1 MSMPLDQRAFRDAIG
16 MFATGVSVIVTQVG
30 SEVHAMTA
38 NAVSSVSL
46 DPMLVLFCAAKKAK
60 LARNLHE
67 VKEFSINFLRSDQY
81 ALSTYFAGRWQDAVP
96 PPYRLV
102 AFEGAL
108 RLEGCL
114 AALACETGRII
125 DGGDHWVTIGRV
137 VALHQGIPPHK
148 PLLFYG
154 GRYRD
159 IDFSDSR
166 PAPDLSDVVDEPA
179 HVFYGE

>member
-1 MSMPLDQRAFRDAIG
+1 
-16 MFATGVSVIVTQVG
+16 
-30 SEVHAMTA
+30 
-38 NAVSSVSL
+38 
-46 DPMLVLFCAAKKAK
+46 VLFCAAKKAQ
-60 LARNLHE
+60 LAGNLHE

-81 ALSTYFAGRWQDAVP
+81 ALSTYFAGRWKEAAP

-102 AFEGAL
+102 AFEGAP

-114 AALACETGRII
+114 AALGCELEQII
-125 DGGDHWVTIGRV
+125 DGGDHWIVLGRI
-137 VALHQGIPPHK
+137 AGLHQGIPPHK

-166 PAPDLSDVVDEPA
+166 PAPDLSEVADEPA
-179 HVFYGE
+179 HIFYGE